1 MFEVLGLDESAG
13 LVVKIYGRDAYDSQV
28 VAKAWR
34 ALWYRDSDAAF
45 TLTRLQQVEHEAFL
59 LLRAAQQGVR
69 VPSVVT
75 AGKTPDNDALLVLHA
90 EGMALQDVPLGRIS
104 VELLERAWQTVALL
118 HEAGIV
124 HGNLDGRRLAV
135 TAGGDIVI
143 SDLTSAR
150 VATTNDGRRSDFA
163 QLFVVTAL
171 SLGETKAVEIATA
184 ALGSTEFVAVLPYV
198 QDAALGSELRR
209 AAKAADVDID
219 AVRTRVAAAVDVEL
233 AAPVRLRR
241 VTRRGII
248 GVLLLAVAAYA
259 LLSSLSGLDLR
270 ELADQIR
277 GAAWG
282 WLVLGLIIGQT
293 PRLTQAAST
302 RAASPKPIPFG
313 PIAVLQLAISF
324 INLAVPSTVGRVAV
338 SVRFFQRQG
347 LRAATALSIG
357 ALDSIAGFI
366 VQMTVLLLAFATGF
380 GALDLEFNRS
390 SDSGGHRIVVAL
402 VVVVLLAVATVACV
416 PRWRH
421 AAVNAIRDAAS
432 QVRET
437 VTSLTLSQVA
447 QLLLANTATEILF
460 ALDARD
466 HARSLRHDG
475 SARHAARSERVGRTS
490 RRDHAG
496 TGRHRRIRR
505 GTHCRSRRGWSERNG
520 GVRGRHLVSTGDVL
534 PAADL
539 GRVRVPVAGAQP
551 LSLANHLPS
560 PGLGEPSSRGR
571 AVRSESTNGRR
582 GRWKSDRLSTQ
593 C

>member
-460 ALDARD
+460 ALTLGIMLEAFGTTVPL
-466 HARSLRHDG
+466 ATLLVVNV
-475 SARHAARSERVGRTS
+475 SAALLAGIMPVPGGIGVSEGALI
-490 RRDHAG
+490 AG
-496 TGRHRRIRR
+496 LVAGGVNETVAFAGVISYRLATFYLPPIWGAFAFR
-505 GTHCRSRRGWSERNG
+505 WLERN
-520 GVRGRHLVSTGDVL
+520 RYL
-534 PAADL
+534 
-539 GRVRVPVAGAQP
+539 
-551 LSLANHLPS
+551 
-560 PGLGEPSSRGR
+560 
-571 AVRSESTNGRR
+571 
-582 GRWKSDRLSTQ
+582 
-593 C
+593 